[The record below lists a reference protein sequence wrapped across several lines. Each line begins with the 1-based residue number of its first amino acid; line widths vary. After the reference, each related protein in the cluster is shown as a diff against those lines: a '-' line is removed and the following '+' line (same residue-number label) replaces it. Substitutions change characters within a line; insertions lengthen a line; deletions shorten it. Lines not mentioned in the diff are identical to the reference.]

1 MEVWQLLRENE
12 GKYLFVQF
20 PPKEGMPV
28 HLVEDLKV
36 FKKVDCPKI

>member
-12 GKYLFVQF
+12 GNYLFVQF

-28 HLVEDLKV
+28 HLVKDLKV
-36 FKKVDCPKI
+36 FNKVDCPKI